1 MKILPEKEE
10 IRSEK
15 VTFHA
20 EKELKNLINYPES
33 HKFHQFS
40 IRTPQFFFRSL
51 ATKLKIPQKN
61 YKIRLKKINSKKK
74 FKKNKE
80 KCPLIE

>member
-33 HKFHQFS
+33 HKFHQFLPKNPPIRKNFS
-40 IRTPQFFFRSL
+40 I
-51 ATKLKIPQKN
+51 N
-61 YKIRLKKINSKKK
+61 LKKISIKGGKKILPARIK
-74 FKKNKE
+74 
-80 KCPLIE
+80 